1 MKNLARWYSDENQGI
16 EPWIWEEELSLV
28 EIAFI
33 LFICHYWRN
42 RWTLHWEEAMGE
54 DL

>member
-1 MKNLARWYSDENQGI
+1 MKNLARWYSDENQGV
-16 EPWIWEEELSLV
+16 EPWIQQEELSLV

-42 RWTLHWEEAMGE
+42 RWTIRWEEAMGE